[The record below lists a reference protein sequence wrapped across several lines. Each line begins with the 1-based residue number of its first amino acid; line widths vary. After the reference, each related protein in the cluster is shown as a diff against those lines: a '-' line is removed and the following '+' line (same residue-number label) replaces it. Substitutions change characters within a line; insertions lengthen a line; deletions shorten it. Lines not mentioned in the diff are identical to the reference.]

1 MKTQYKSDKSGLEK
15 KIDDADKKIRYT
27 NGLDKKQIIM
37 LRPPNVTVLA
47 TTAAIYAVE
56 NKKYPS
62 DVIKKID
69 YGAKVSNI
77 ETKNFTKS
85 DYNKL
90 MRD

>member
-1 MKTQYKSDKSGLEK
+1 
-15 KIDDADKKIRYT
+15 
-27 NGLDKKQIIM
+27 M
-37 LRPPNVTVLA
+37 LRSPNVTVLA
-47 TTAAIYAVE
+47 ITAAIYAVE